1 LQPLEGRDFMK
12 HRGRLP
18 EILRRAETGP
28 IIEEKEFEAQ
38 LIRSTV
44 KRLVKDYGIDFDGN
58 SIVPCDDDMADR
70 LFEAGMEFAVEVGMF
85 CQDTSRRIT
94 WSREEY
100 EQGIHY
106 CLSEAVI
113 GEGYDAV
120 TLKARVPEDDTP
132 VVVSGGAV
140 GVTVPDELFIPMM
153 LSYAQEPVIDLL
165 EPASILSVHGMPI
178 KAGSPWEILGGW
190 KEADLAKQVV
200 RMVGR
205 PGMGIACVTISSTA
219 AGQISPSYGA
229 FSPSDWHHC
238 SVISEFKTNYELL
251 SKVAHTTRIGGNIE
265 AYLNVIY
272 GGFFGGPEG
281 MAIGLAAGPIILN
294 QNYMGT
300 TLSVSSAHPI
310 LHCGTTTAQIWAQSI
325 AFQALSRNT
334 NLILAS
340 MNKPASGPGTKS
352 ILYENSALTI
362 ANVASGLSVVES
374 SMSASG
380 VNHKHAS
387 GLDSKICGE
396 VARAAL
402 GMQRGQANEIVS
414 KLASL
419 YEPVLEEKPIGKPF
433 DQVYDV
439 EKISPTAEWQG
450 IYDEVKNELVGMGL
464 GLK

>member
-1 LQPLEGRDFMK
+1 MK

-44 KRLVKDYGIDFDGN
+44 KRLVKDYGIHYDGDTV
-58 SIVPCDDDMADR
+58 VPCDDDIADR
-70 LFEAGMEFAVEVGMF
+70 LFEAGMKFAVEVGMY

-100 EQGIHY
+100 EQGIKY
-106 CLSEAVI
+106 CLHEAVI

-120 TLKARVPEDDTP
+120 TLRARVPEDDTP

-153 LSYAQEPVIDLL
+153 LSYAQEPMIDLL

-190 KEADLAKQVV
+190 KEADLSKQVV
-200 RMVGR
+200 RMAGR
-205 PGMGIACVTISSTA
+205 SGMGIACVTISSTA

-265 AYLNVIY
+265 AYLNVIM

-300 TLSVSSAHPI
+300 TLSVSSAHPF
-310 LHCGTTTAQIWAQSI
+310 LHCGTTSGQIWAQSL

-362 ANVASGLSVVES
+362 ANVVSGISVVES

-380 VNHKHAS
+380 INHKHAS
-387 GLDSKICGE
+387 GLDSKVCGE
-396 VARAAL
+396 VARAVL
-402 GMQRGQANEIVS
+402 GMERGKADEIVK
-414 KLASL
+414 KLLTL
-419 YEPVLEEKPIGKPF
+419 YEPILEEKPIGKPF
-433 DQVYDV
+433 DEVYDV
-439 EKISPTAEWQG
+439 ETISPTAEWQG
-450 IYDEVKNELVGMGL
+450 IYDEVKNELIGL
-464 GLK
+464 GLGLN

>member
-1 LQPLEGRDFMK
+1 MK

-28 IIEEKEFEAQ
+28 LIEEKEFEAQ

-44 KRLVKDYGIDFDGN
+44 QRLIKDYGIHYDGDM
-58 SIVPCDDDMADR
+58 IVPSDGDLADH

-94 WSREEY
+94 WSRDEY
-100 EQGIHY
+100 EQGIYY
-106 CLSEAVI
+106 CPGEAVI

-120 TLKARVPEDDTP
+120 TLKTRVPEDATP

-200 RMVGR
+200 RTAGR

-219 AGQISPSYGA
+219 AGQISPSCGA

-300 TLSVSSAHPI
+300 TLSVSSAHPN
-310 LHCGTTTAQIWAQSI
+310 LHCGSTAAQIWAQSL

-380 VNHKHAS
+380 IHHMHAS

-402 GMQRGQANEIVS
+402 GMERGQADEIVK
-414 KLASL
+414 KLTVL
-419 YEPVLEEKPIGKPF
+419 YEPVLEQKPIGRPF
-433 DQVYDV
+433 DEVYDV
-439 EKISPTAEWQG
+439 ERIQPTPEWQDM
-450 IYDEVKNELVGMGL
+450 YDEVKNELVGLGL
-464 GLK
+464 GLN